1 MGCSGHSSEGNRRDD
16 LKGTGC
22 LKGGYHGC
30 LEVGEIEELVAAF
43 GNNPVDLASFV
54 VYGKNKPTW
63 LIPPLCGRFPHC
75 AFRDQICGRF
85 LPFTKKSLLIR
96 GDPMGEIPKAL
107 REKVHKGLK
116 LLVITG
122 AGISAESGV
131 PTFRGEDGLWKRY
144 RAEDLA
150 TPWAFERDP
159 KLVWEWYNWRREIIA
174 KAEPN
179 AGHRAI
185 AEMEALF
192 PNFFLITQN
201 VDGLHR
207 RAGNHKLME
216 IHGNLWLVRC
226 TREGAVWENHEVPLK
241 EIPPRC
247 GRCGALLRPHVVWFG
262 ESLDP
267 ENLRLAYQLLKGCEV
282 LLVVG
287 TSGVVQP
294 VASFPWE
301 AKKHGAYVVEVN
313 IEPTPITRISDL
325 FLKGKAS
332 EILPV
337 FLNELKDCLLSRSN

>member
-1 MGCSGHSSEGNRRDD
+1 MG
-16 LKGTGC
+16 
-22 LKGGYHGC
+22 
-30 LEVGEIEELVAAF
+30 V
-43 GNNPVDLASFV
+43 
-54 VYGKNKPTW
+54 
-63 LIPPLCGRFPHC
+63 IP
-75 AFRDQICGRF
+75 
-85 LPFTKKSLLIR
+85 
-96 GDPMGEIPKAL
+96 EAL
-107 REKVHKGLK
+107 REKVHPGLH

-131 PTFRGEDGLWKRY
+131 PTFRGADGLWKRY

-159 KLVWEWYNWRREIIA
+159 KLVWEWYNWRRGIIA
-174 KAEPN
+174 QAEPN

-185 AEMEALF
+185 AEMEAIF
-192 PNFFLITQN
+192 ANFFLITQN

-207 RAGNHKLME
+207 RAGNRKLME

-226 TREGAVWENHEVPLK
+226 TREGIIWENYEVPLT
-241 EIPPRC
+241 EIPPKC
-247 GRCGALLRPHVVWFG
+247 KRCGAILRPHVVWFG

-267 ENLRLAYQLLKGCEV
+267 ENLRLAYQLLKECEV

-301 AKKHGAYVVEVN
+301 AKRHGAYVVEVN

-332 EILPV
+332 EVLPS
-337 FLNELKDCLLSRSN
+337 LLEELKGCLEMRS